1 MGNRKLLLAS
11 VRQGNYAH
19 AGEEEAIELA
29 MGLLPKKPEQ
39 TLLDVGCGLGGTAY
53 YIQQHGWGEVSGI
66 DIDPEVLAQA
76 KKFYPN
82 LSLSLCDANHVTEL
96 FLKPSFDA
104 VYSFNAFFCFL
115 EQENV
120 LVKLNQ
126 IAKNSADLII
136 FDYASP
142 DVFSKPSFFHN
153 STGKSTSSVFS
164 PINLRTIEFLLDKTG
179 WRLQQ
184 IIDLEQQYKNWY
196 ETLVIKMDAQKSHL
210 ITSFGEVTFNDL
222 FESYRRLLD
231 ALHHK
236 EITGVILHAKKK

>member
-1 MGNRKLLLAS
+1 MSNRKLLLAA

-29 MGLLPKKPEQ
+29 MGLLSKKPEQ

-53 YIQQHGWGEVSGI
+53 YIQQYGWGEVSGI
-66 DIDPEVLAQA
+66 DVDPEVLAQA
-76 KKFYPN
+76 KKFYPD
-82 LSLSLCDANHVTEL
+82 LLLSLCDANHVTEL
-96 FLKPSFDA
+96 FSKPSFD
-104 VYSFNAFFCFL
+104 VMYSFNAFFCFL

-120 LVKLNQ
+120 LAKLNQ

-142 DVFSKPSFFHN
+142 GAFSKPSFFLN
-153 STGKSTSSVFS
+153 SNGKSTSSVFS
-164 PINLRTIEFLLDKTG
+164 PINLNTIETSLEKTG
-179 WRLQQ
+179 WHLQQ

-196 ETLVIKMDAQKSHL
+196 ETLVTKMNAQKEHL
-210 ITSFGEVTFNDL
+210 ITNFGEATFNDL
-222 FESYRRLLD
+222 YESYRRLLD
-231 ALHHK
+231 ALYRK